1 MPAASLGFVFVFREG
16 IETVLFTLPLI
27 FSDPGGTLAG
37 ASVGTLAG
45 LILAYLIYFRQSK
58 NEFKEFKEI
67 LSCN

>member
-1 MPAASLGFVFVFREG
+1 LPAASLGFVFVFREG

-37 ASVGTLAG
+37 